1 MDRLSAFQP
10 EIRAFVV
17 SASPLLLKQRAF
29 DGPRVLCSVHREV
42 LSEKELAMFLAL
54 AIIVLLVWGLGSF
67 AFHVAGGL
75 IHILLAIALVSVIV
89 HFMRGG
95 GRGLRA

>member
-1 MDRLSAFQP
+1 MC
-10 EIRAFVV
+10 AFVV
-17 SASPLLLKQRAF
+17 SASLLLLKKPRAL
-29 DGPRVLCSVHREV
+29 DGLRVLCGVHREV

-75 IHILLAIALVSVIV
+75 IHILLVIALVSVIL

>member
-1 MDRLSAFQP
+1 MGL
-10 EIRAFVV
+10 FVV
-17 SASPLLLKQRAF
+17 SASRLLLKQRALK
-29 DGPRVLCSVHREV
+29 GLKVLYRVHSEVH
-42 LSEKELAMFLAL
+42 SEKELAMFLAL
-54 AIIVLLVWGLGSF
+54 AIIVLLIWGLGSF

-75 IHILLAIALVSVIV
+75 IHILLVIALVSVIV